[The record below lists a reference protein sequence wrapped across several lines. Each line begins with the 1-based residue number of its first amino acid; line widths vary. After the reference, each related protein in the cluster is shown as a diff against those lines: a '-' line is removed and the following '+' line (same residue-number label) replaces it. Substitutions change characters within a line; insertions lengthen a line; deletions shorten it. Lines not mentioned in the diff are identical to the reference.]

1 MLNFTIDKVP
11 TDIVKEIAKK
21 VRALRKEKKYT
32 QQELAERANVSL
44 ASYKRFERTGQI
56 SFESLVQIAFVL
68 GKMQDFESIFKLN
81 EMGKIEKLF
90 SETKSG
96 K

>member
-11 TDIVKEIAKK
+11 SDIVKEIAIK

-56 SFESLVQIAFVL
+56 SFESLVQIAFVI

-81 EMGKIEKLF
+81 EMEKIEKLF
-90 SETKSG
+90 SENKSG

>member
-81 EMGKIEKLF
+81 EMEKIEKLF

>member
-11 TDIVKEIAKK
+11 TDIVKEIAIK

-68 GKMQDFESIFKLN
+68 GKMQDFETTFNL
-81 EMGKIEKLF
+81 
-90 SETKSG
+90 
-96 K
+96 

>member
-11 TDIVKEIAKK
+11 TDIVKEIAIK

-68 GKMQDFESIFKLN
+68 GKLQDFESIFKLN
-81 EMGKIEKLF
+81 EMEKIEKLF
-90 SETKSG
+90 SENKSD

>member
-1 MLNFTIDKVP
+1 MLRFTIDKVP
-11 TDIVKEIAKK
+11 ADIVKEIAIK

-68 GKMQDFESIFKLN
+68 GKLQDFESIFKLN
-81 EMGKIEKLF
+81 EMEKIEKLF
-90 SETKSG
+90 SKNKSS

>member
-11 TDIVKEIAKK
+11 TDIVKEIAIK

>member
-11 TDIVKEIAKK
+11 TDIVKEIAIK

-81 EMGKIEKLF
+81 EMEKIEKLF

>member
-11 TDIVKEIAKK
+11 TDIVKEIAIK

-81 EMGKIEKLF
+81 EMEKIEKLF
-90 SETKSG
+90 SENKSD

>member
-32 QQELAERANVSL
+32 QQELAERANVSP

-81 EMGKIEKLF
+81 EMEKIEKLF
-90 SETKSG
+90 SENKSG

>member
-11 TDIVKEIAKK
+11 SDIVKEIAIK

-32 QQELAERANVSL
+32 QQELAERASVSL

-56 SFESLVQIAFVL
+56 SFESLVQIAFIL
-68 GKMQDFESIFKLN
+68 GKLQDFESIFKLN
-81 EMGKIEKLF
+81 EMEKIEKLF
-90 SETKSG
+90 SENKSG

>member
-11 TDIVKEIAKK
+11 TDIVKEIAIK

-68 GKMQDFESIFKLN
+68 GKLQDFESIFKLN
-81 EMGKIEKLF
+81 EMEKIEKLF
-90 SETKSG
+90 SENKSG

>member
-81 EMGKIEKLF
+81 EMEKIEKLF
-90 SETKSG
+90 SENKSG

>member
-11 TDIVKEIAKK
+11 TDIVKEIATK

-32 QQELAERANVSL
+32 QQELAERANVTL

-68 GKMQDFESIFKLN
+68 GKLQDFESIFKLN
-81 EMGKIEKLF
+81 EMEKIEKLF
-90 SETKSG
+90 SENKSG

>member
-11 TDIVKEIAKK
+11 TDIVKEIAIK

-32 QQELAERANVSL
+32 QHELAERANVSL

>member
-11 TDIVKEIAKK
+11 TDIVKEIAIK

-44 ASYKRFERTGQI
+44 ASYKRFERSGQI

-68 GKMQDFESIFKLN
+68 GKLQDFESIFKLN
-81 EMGKIEKLF
+81 EMEKIEKLF
-90 SETKSG
+90 SENKSG

>member
-11 TDIVKEIAKK
+11 SDIVKEIAIK

-32 QQELAERANVSL
+32 QQELAERASVSL

-68 GKMQDFESIFKLN
+68 GKMQDFESIFQLN
-81 EMGKIEKLF
+81 EMEKIEKLF
-90 SETKSG
+90 SENKSG

>member
-11 TDIVKEIAKK
+11 TDIVKEIAIK

-81 EMGKIEKLF
+81 EMEKIEKLF
-90 SETKSG
+90 SENKSG

>member
-11 TDIVKEIAKK
+11 TDIVKEIAIK

-68 GKMQDFESIFKLN
+68 GKLQDFESIFKMN
-81 EMGKIEKLF
+81 EMEKIEKLF
-90 SETKSG
+90 SENKSG

>member
-1 MLNFTIDKVP
+1 MLNFNIDKVP

-81 EMGKIEKLF
+81 EMEKIEKLF
-90 SETKSG
+90 SENKSG

>member
-32 QQELAERANVSL
+32 QQELAERANISL